1 MRNNRSLR
9 HYIVSILVVIT
20 LFGCSGEPPN
30 EITKPAVDQKQEVEE
45 QPTGDQTEAEEEKAT
60 EIDTENLNQPEK
72 REWFAGVYLPRHCP
86 EAVNKGE
93 FVIPTKDE
101 ILECK
106 SDHYLEVRMHAEV
119 VRSENSSE
127 DLYGVQQYLR
137 IFQMMEHNP
146 TTGQFGLWGQWIGD
160 DRARPHGPFNSIE
173 GGLFIHDK
181 MGRSKFPK
189 YMASAATH
197 LYSPLSDTGGGWGF
211 YEARIDCSLLGRVT
225 LSNTLI
231 VPPNLISFDEDQKTF
246 DNEGGIYLG
255 TSWVGL
261 PIFGGAERIDE
272 QPWSLDSGKITWT
285 FLLDAAN
292 FSGPAIA
299 YVPEHWS
306 RRVDRWNSLEFLDDL
321 FEWGQ
326 SLTANS
332 LIGFVEGTVS
342 QEELYEVI
350 GNEPW
355 FLAQPDDP
363 GWDENLY
370 WVKAEQTL
378 GYSPA
383 SPYLPTG
390 NEMPPIPV
398 FSQTDDNGRTFI
410 KIFPP
415 LFPKEKEVEPFVLN
429 VQTFDVDL
437 YNNFVDI
444 FIAGQDLST
453 YETSFADFGIPM
465 QVERWGEEPWAGIKF
480 SESDYEEDAD
490 FYIDSPLRPREIS
503 GEVNVYFEW
512 DGAGEEERGWGQYY
526 EMQGTTVVP
535 VEEKDVPL
543 ELAELAYGTI
553 PYTTS
558 LSPHELT
565 EEGGYSEL
573 ITPDYSC
580 YVCPNGDIC
589 DQEIHQTI
597 LDDGS
602 IISYQW
608 FRFRDQPLFQGLI
621 QDYPETYT
629 EEHLEDLQQLIEQ
642 MHKDWGSSQLFL
654 ERPTTLDELHLV
666 EIDHGL
672 LVEPPEGKEFGWVP
686 IVTQVEQPDGIWQDR
701 IDFRETPL
709 GPVLR

>member
-1 MRNNRSLR
+1 MRNNRSFR
-9 HYIVSILVVIT
+9 HYIVSFFVVIT

-30 EITKPAVDQKQEVEE
+30 EKTTAAADQKQEAEE
-45 QPTGDQTEAEEEKAT
+45 QPTGDQTEAEEEKAP

-321 FEWGQ
+321 FEWDQ

-363 GWDENLY
+363 GWDENPY

-383 SPYLPTG
+383 RPYLPTG

-398 FSQTDDNGRTFI
+398 FSQTDDSGRTFI

-465 QVERWGEEPWAGIKF
+465 QIERWGEEPWAEIKF
-480 SESDYEEDAD
+480 SESEYEEDAD

-558 LSPHELT
+558 LSPHELS
-565 EEGGYSEL
+565 EEGGYNES

-629 EEHLEDLQQLIEQ
+629 EEYLEDLQQLIEQ

-672 LVEPPEGKEFGWVP
+672 LVEPPQGKEFGWVP

-701 IDFRETPL
+701 IDFRETPI

>member
-9 HYIVSILVVIT
+9 HYIVSILIVIT

-30 EITKPAVDQKQEVEE
+30 EITTPAADQKQEAEE
-45 QPTGDQTEAEEEKAT
+45 QPTGDQTEAAEEKAP

-246 DNEGGIYLG
+246 NNEGGIYLG

-321 FEWGQ
+321 FEWDQ

-363 GWDENLY
+363 GWDENPY

-383 SPYLPTG
+383 RPYLPTG

-398 FSQTDDNGRTFI
+398 FSQTDDSGRTFV

-465 QVERWGEEPWAGIKF
+465 QVERWGEEPWAEIKF
-480 SESDYEEDAD
+480 SESEYEEDAD

-558 LSPHELT
+558 LSPHELS
-565 EEGGYSEL
+565 EEGGYNES

-629 EEHLEDLQQLIEQ
+629 EEYLEDLQQLIEQ

-672 LVEPPEGKEFGWVP
+672 LVEPPQGKEFGWVP

-701 IDFRETPL
+701 IDFRETPI